1 MALRLL
7 LALALAPVLRVPV
20 GEEEME
26 ALRLTVEEGVAW
38 GLPLLLPVPVGVLL
52 GLAVRE
58 AVPEELG
65 DSVPL
70 PELL

>member
-7 LALALAPVLRVPV
+7 LTLVLAPVLKVPD

-26 ALRLTVEEGVAW
+26 ALRLTEEEGVCC
-38 GLPLLLPVPVGVLL
+38 GLLLLLPVPVGVLL
-52 GLAVRE
+52 GLPVRE